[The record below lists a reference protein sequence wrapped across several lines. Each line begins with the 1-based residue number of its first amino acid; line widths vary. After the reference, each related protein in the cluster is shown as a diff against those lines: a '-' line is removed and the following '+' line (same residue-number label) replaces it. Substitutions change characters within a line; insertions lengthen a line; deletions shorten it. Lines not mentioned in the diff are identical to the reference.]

1 VCHERVLDV
10 HLGILVT
17 LERILIHCGFELND
31 EFCEGRI
38 EALLRTAVM
47 VVYGTVRFT

>member
-1 VCHERVLDV
+1 MCHERVLGV
-10 HLGILVT
+10 HLGILVMS
-17 LERILIHCGFELND
+17 ERILIHRGFELDD
-31 EFCEGRI
+31 EFCKGRI